1 MEEAFRRLNGFTR
14 STEPDPISDPPRK
27 STTATP
33 TNKRMLRDTTTT
45 AGTGTGGGAMRYR
58 GVRRRPWGRYAA
70 EIRDPQSKERRWLG
84 TFDTAEEAACAYD
97 CAARAMRGL
106 KARTNFVYPSSPPHA
121 AVNDHLLPPFSF
133 HKQSQPCVKRSNGY
147 GAGHSSSWPSVTPF
161 TQYPAANNDDA
172 AASPLNMLFF
182 RNFINSSPNPSPVY
196 NQFPYNI
203 SGASSSSSSAALV
216 NTTSCG
222 QPHETNMSGSTN
234 FSSTGIGSSSSMTV
248 ATSVPL
254 MDITTSSTK
263 PTTHDDHSDFFA
275 VESSDSGLLE
285 EVIHRFFPKPTSKK
299 SMDPP
304 KSADYGRHN
313 MNKIPSSSSQAS
325 FVSANQAPR
334 FDGPTKNHPHQH
346 GGVCYNFEELLP
358 QPQQLGNS
366 FSVGMDYQPQV
377 SQTTQAVPFYNDHVP
392 INVQLGGQDYS
403 MVDNNMFQ
411 YPEFMGGFAARVQ
424 N

>member
-33 TNKRMLRDTTTT
+33 TNKRMLRDTTTA
-45 AGTGTGGGAMRYR
+45 AGTGTGAGAMRYR

-133 HKQSQPCVKRSNGY
+133 HKQSQPSVKSRNGY

-161 TQYPAANNDDA
+161 TQYPTTNNNDA

-203 SGASSSSSSAALV
+203 SGSSSSSSSAALV
-216 NTTSCG
+216 NTASCG
-222 QPHETNMSGSTN
+222 QPHETNMSASTN
-234 FSSTGIGSSSSMTV
+234 FSYTGTGSSSSMTV

-275 VESSDSGLLE
+275 VEPSDSGLLE

-299 SMDPP
+299 PMDPP
-304 KSADYGRHN
+304 KSADYVRHN
-313 MNKIPSSSSQAS
+313 MNNIPSSSSQAS
-325 FVSANQAPR
+325 FVSANQAPP

>member
-14 STEPDPISDPPRK
+14 STESGPISDPPRK
-27 STTATP
+27 STTASP
-33 TNKRMLRDTTTT
+33 TNKRMLRDTTTTT

-106 KARTNFVYPSSPPHA
+106 KARTNFVYPSSPPHT

-133 HKQSQPCVKRSNGY
+133 HKQSQPSVKSRNGY

-161 TQYPAANNDDA
+161 TQYPTANNNDA
-172 AASPLNMLFF
+172 AASSLNMLFF
-182 RNFINSSPNPSPVY
+182 RNFINSSPNSSPVY

-203 SGASSSSSSAALV
+203 SGSSSSTSAALV

-222 QPHETNMSGSTN
+222 QPHETNMSASTN
-234 FSSTGIGSSSSMTV
+234 FSSTGTGSSSSMTV

-254 MDITTSSTK
+254 MDSTTSTK
-263 PTTHDDHSDFFA
+263 PTTHDDHSYFFA
-275 VESSDSGLLE
+275 VEPSDSGLLE
-285 EVIHRFFPKPTSKK
+285 EVIHPFF
-299 SMDPP
+299 P

-313 MNKIPSSSSQAS
+313 MNNIPSSSSQAS
-325 FVSANQAPR
+325 FVSANQAPP

-358 QPQQLGNS
+358 QPQQRENS

-411 YPEFMGGFAARVQ
+411 YPEFMGGFAARV
-424 N
+424 